1 MTNPLH
7 WRQKTLGEMMTDLK
21 ARLGFVT
28 QGAGSKLVDP
38 ILKSFLQEGQD
49 YVFDQLDAPLSVK
62 RTEIKLVPG
71 SKLYDFH
78 NDVEDEDIDPHFVE
92 SIDVY
97 ETDTSIVHLAQGIR
111 EAHRCEAQLDRSCPR
126 RYDTLNG
133 QIEVWPTPDQ
143 NYRMVVRY
151 REGPARLERA
161 EDRPSVPSQLV
172 FLYALASAKAH
183 YGHADAQTA
192 GQIFQQSL
200 RSARSRR
207 HENRRYFV
215 GGGYAGQIDD
225 RYYVQRT
232 ADGQYVL

>member
-78 NDVEDEDIDPHFVE
+78 NDVEDEDIDRTL
-92 SIDVY
+92 S
-97 ETDTSIVHLAQGIR
+97 SRLMSMRLIR
-111 EAHRCEAQLDRSCPR
+111 ALFIWLKVSVK
-126 RYDTLNG
+126 L
-133 QIEVWPTPDQ
+133 I
-143 NYRMVVRY
+143 VVRPSWID
-151 REGPARLERA
+151 PARAATTR
-161 EDRPSVPSQLV
+161 
-172 FLYALASAKAH
+172 
-183 YGHADAQTA
+183 
-192 GQIFQQSL
+192 
-200 RSARSRR
+200 
-207 HENRRYFV
+207 
-215 GGGYAGQIDD
+215 
-225 RYYVQRT
+225 
-232 ADGQYVL
+232 